1 MRKSTI
7 GLIRSL
13 RKLLLKISL
22 PVNMFE
28 EFFQGKLTL
37 EILFFFIFFV
47 TIWVKHTLLFY
58 KEEEVNDNLFAE
70 LIIQWRLIKS
80 IVCGRFGDAEQKKL
94 FNAPKNNW
102 TTKIDKINMN

>member
-37 EILFFFIFFV
+37 EILFFFIFFRDDLSK
-47 TIWVKHTLLFY
+47 TYF
-58 KEEEVNDNLFAE
+58 
-70 LIIQWRLIKS
+70 IIL
-80 IVCGRFGDAEQKKL
+80 
-94 FNAPKNNW
+94 
-102 TTKIDKINMN
+102 